1 MVGHYESNMMIS
13 CISSILKL
21 CERMR
26 FVESFDFRLIDFNK
40 ECYDYFSHFDTTSDV
55 QIFPALK
62 TLTLHIDDHLSQTEV
77 SSFPFYAFAAS
88 PILAFLKKLQPLE
101 SLSIIVD
108 EMEIRSNSPDPH
120 PLHALGIG

>member
-1 MVGHYESNMMIS
+1 MGGHYESNMMTS

-21 CERMR
+21 CERMP
-26 FVESFDFRLIDFNK
+26 FVESFDFRLIEFSQ

-77 SSFPFYAFAAS
+77 VCSVDNVATH
-88 PILAFLKKLQPLE
+88 
-101 SLSIIVD
+101 SL
-108 EMEIRSNSPDPH
+108 
-120 PLHALGIG
+120 IG